1 MIRFGLFLGKFE
13 FITNSKSE
21 LASESCYINL
31 DKIKK
36 EIELQIEILREIVG
50 LCLWIELSKSL
61 GRLYIE
67 DLEIKRNK
75 ESTYKFKET
84 MY

>member
-1 MIRFGLFLGKFE
+1 MEVRNVWIVLYDSLISSQIANRKKRIMIRFGLFLGKFE

-36 EIELQIEILREIVG
+36 EIELQIEILREIVD
-50 LCLWIELSKSL
+50 LCL
-61 GRLYIE
+61 
-67 DLEIKRNK
+67 
-75 ESTYKFKET
+75 
-84 MY
+84 